1 MDQPGGDIP
10 VHTSSPEREGG
21 APVEASVAPA
31 SPTGRVGEIGC
42 ERLVAKVLSYAP
54 QADVQSIRRAF
65 DVANRAHQSQM
76 RDNGDP
82 YITHPLAV
90 EIGRAHV

>member
-1 MDQPGGDIP
+1 MPRLRYLHPVSTMD
-10 VHTSSPEREGG
+10 
-21 APVEASVAPA
+21 
-31 SPTGRVGEIGC
+31 RVGEIGC

-54 QADVQSIRRAF
+54 QADVQAIRRAF
-65 DVANRAHQSQM
+65 DVAYKAHQTQM

-90 EIGRAHV
+90 A